1 MTSARVECLSDLV
14 YAGRPI
20 AFYWQE
26 QRLEVSEVL
35 VRYRTPIGISYQ
47 VMTDSSGI
55 FKLDY
60 DTSTDEW
67 SIQLL

>member
-1 MTSARVECLSDLV
+1 
-14 YAGRPI
+14 
-20 AFYWQE
+20 
-26 QRLEVSEVL
+26 LEVSEVL